1 MHEVFLQ
8 RPVTTREREK
18 RVMRYL
24 RLFWGPRAFRATRS
38 QNGVATVWS
47 ITKNVSKVTFKLN
60 TAGTFHDIR
69 SYVILLKQSFRVIV
83 FLIFKDYILYTSK
96 VLAFSEVRQC
106 MFWKIRKTDISVRKR
121 LEPLSRRRQK
131 ERTIRGT
138 IEPKKHAVN
147 AKVCSGGLEFGCKF
161 DKASV
166 TWRAFHISR

>member
-1 MHEVFLQ
+1 MH
-8 RPVTTREREK
+8 
-18 RVMRYL
+18 YL
-24 RLFWGPRAFRATRS
+24 RLFWGPRAFRATRL

-60 TAGTFHDIR
+60 TAEPFHDRR
-69 SYVILLKQSFRVIV
+69 SYLILLKQSFRVIV
-83 FLIFKDYILYTSK
+83 FLIFKDYILYKSK

-138 IEPKKHAVN
+138 IEPKKMQSTLRCALVAWNLDANLTRHR
-147 AKVCSGGLEFGCKF
+147 SHEEPF
-161 DKASV
+161 
-166 TWRAFHISR
+166 ISLDRSAYPTKQCINIDAT